1 MKDNETEISI
11 WLATQEIT
19 NRILDVKYELLP
31 HKDTISQNFQELV
44 IKRTIWSFKLFKL
57 SMEAQT
63 YIVEH

>member
-1 MKDNETEISI
+1 MKDYETEISI